1 MTAFPMEVLDSS
13 KRQGHVKITD
23 VPENP
28 PPDSEKGIQTTSP
41 NRDLKS
47 KLLNAV
53 ERYWLFEF
61 FGWTLALGCLVGTIA
76 LLAVHNGREAP
87 TWTLHVGR
95 GRYRK
100 TFGLTINTIISV
112 FATAFNSGL
121 LIPVAA
127 SISQLKWIWFQKGRR
142 PLAHFQ
148 KFESASRGPLG
159 SLILLWTLRAVIV
172 IAALGTGFSFQAL
185 VVYPLQ
191 PVQVDVAR
199 IQRTNL
205 DWGSNSLSEYS
216 AHLLLNLPALTPTSP
231 YSAQPTDR
239 AGRFLA
245 TSLSNDMVGAIYSGI
260 YQYTELSQMKNVS
273 CPTGNCTW
281 LETYTSMAVC
291 SACHDVTAS
300 LKKSCGTALVPG
312 QDDGVHPASNVSLPY
327 CNYTL
332 PNGLNVS
339 GVPAVNYSSIDI
351 SSNTGNSIHFDADT
365 ALSVLS
371 IIQTTW
377 GPAVDGKGDATAAS
391 DIMGIAD
398 KQAFECGVYYCVQKF
413 NTSVSRGTLSE
424 RVVDMY
430 TTGRYDSATGVYA
443 LEPPAS
449 WTNHSNA
456 DSANLY
462 QSNNLGLIRDFFSTQ
477 WLGQVLEYGTPPENK
492 PTTSV
497 ALFMWALFFEQNP
510 FQQFT
515 QMFASLAKSMSDT
528 IRSYSYTT
536 DAIPAGLG
544 AVYQDKPHVQ
554 VRWGWVAL
562 PAALLGLALIL
573 LVGTM
578 AATARDKTLLW
589 KGNSLA
595 AFSHPLTSD
604 ARAVVTDVHS
614 PREVLRIAEQ
624 MDVKWEKTDRGF
636 RLVQ

>member
-1 MTAFPMEVLDSS
+1 MAAFPMETLDSS
-13 KRQGHVKITD
+13 KRHGHIKITD
-23 VPENP
+23 LPEDTLPRSEKDVETSAPTP
-28 PPDSEKGIQTTSP
+28 PPARNFQT
-41 NRDLKS
+41 R
-47 KLLNAV
+47 LLNAV

-87 TWTLHVGR
+87 TWTLAVGS

-127 SISQLKWIWFQKGRR
+127 SISQLKWIWFQKERR

-148 KFESASRGPLG
+148 KFESAARGPLG
-159 SLILLWTLRAVIV
+159 SLILLWTLRCRRLACLGAIIV

-191 PVQVDVAR
+191 PVQVDTAR

-205 DWGSNSLSEYS
+205 DWGSNSL
-216 AHLLLNLPALTPTSP
+216 T
-231 YSAQPTDR
+231 
-239 AGRFLA
+239 

-260 YQYTELSQMKNVS
+260 YQYTDMSQMKNVS

-300 LKKSCGTALVPG
+300 LRKSCGTAQVPG
-312 QDDGVHPASNVSLPY
+312 QDDGAGNPVANISLPY

-332 PNGLNVS
+332 PNGLKVS
-339 GVPAVNYSSIDI
+339 GVPSVNYSSIDI
-351 SSNTGNSIHFDADT
+351 ASNTSKSVHFDADS

-371 IIQTTW
+371 IIQTQW
-377 GPAVDGKGDATAAS
+377 GYGVEGWGDLTPAS
-391 DIMGIAD
+391 DINGIAT
-398 KQAFECGVYYCVQKF
+398 KQAFECGIYYCVQKF
-413 NTSVSRGTLSE
+413 NASVSRGKLSE
-424 RVVDMY
+424 RVVDRY
-430 TTGRYDSATGVYA
+430 SSGGRFSSPGVYV
-443 LEPPAS
+443 LEPPS
-449 WTNHSNA
+449 SFTNHSSA

-462 QSNNLGLIRDFFSTQ
+462 QSNNIGLIRDFFSTQ
-477 WLGQVLEYGTPPENK
+477 WQGQVLMYGTPPENK
-492 PTTSV
+492 PTTSI
-497 ALFMWALFFEQNP
+497 ALFLWALFYEESP
-510 FQQFT
+510 FQQF
-515 QMFASLAKSMSDT
+515 QRMFASLAKSLSDT
-528 IRSYSYTT
+528 MRSYSFTT
-536 DAIPAGLG
+536 DAIPAALG

-562 PAALLGLALIL
+562 PAALLGLALVL
-573 LVGTM
+573 LLGTM
-578 AATARDKTLLW
+578 AATVHDGTLLW
-589 KGNSLA
+589 KASSLA

-604 ARAVVTDVHS
+604 ARAVVSDVHS

-636 RLVQ
+636 RLVG